1 MFKYNGGRGAIIC
14 DHCKVMIAENVRY
27 TERNLREIKCP
38 DCKKGDVIV
47 KKTRK
52 GRQFFGCSRYPDCEF
67 ASWKNPKVKKKKS
80 K

>member
-1 MFKYNGGRGAIIC
+1 LGSSFLVQDFDCDFTEKYVEKIG
-14 DHCKVMIAENVRY
+14 M
-27 TERNLREIKCP
+27 KCP

-67 ASWKNPKVKKKKS
+67 ASWKNPKVEKKKS